1 MHYLDDS
8 SQILGKTTNAYKD
21 ELGQAVSR
29 GDQALTRL
37 QQRER
42 TDNIL
47 LFLGASFFFSVVL
60 YILKERLWG

>member
-1 MHYLDDS
+1 M
-8 SQILGKTTNAYKD
+8 GN
-21 ELGQAVSR
+21 AVSR

-47 LFLGASFFFSVVL
+47 LFLGVAFFFSVVL
-60 YILKERLWG
+60 YVLKERLWG